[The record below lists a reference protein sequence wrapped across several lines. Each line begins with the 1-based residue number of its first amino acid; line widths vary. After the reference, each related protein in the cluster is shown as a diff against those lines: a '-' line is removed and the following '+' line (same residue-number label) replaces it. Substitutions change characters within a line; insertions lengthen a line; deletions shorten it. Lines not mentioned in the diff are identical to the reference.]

1 MTGRCTRVVPVLL
14 LGVLLFAACA
24 FAAAPPQSPPKE
36 TLKYGDTELLVE
48 RTATATEKDLLL
60 PFYAGA
66 KLREGHTYRVTTK
79 QDGKQLSYLASAT
92 LTTRDKADKVAQD
105 YSRKLPGKPQPT
117 TLQDKRGKRIVL
129 AVASKEEVRT
139 VTILPGKRGC
149 EIQLTRA
156 LKHGPAPPLPT
167 PELAKPRPQF
177 GPEGGRGR
185 GGGRRGP
192 GPRPGPGGRGGMKA

>member
-24 FAAAPPQSPPKE
+24 FAAASPKSPPKE
-36 TLKYGDTELLVE
+36 TLTYGETELLVE

-66 KLREGHTYRVTTK
+66 KLREGYTYRVTTK
-79 QDGKQLSYLASAT
+79 QDGKQLSYLAAAT
-92 LTTRDKADKVAQD
+92 LTTRDKAEKVAQD

-117 TLQDKRGKRIVL
+117 TIADKRGKRIVL

-139 VTILPGKRGC
+139 VTIVPVKRGC

-156 LKHGPAPPLPT
+156 LKHGDAPPMPT
-167 PELAKPRPQF
+167 PEIVRPPAGR
-177 GPEGGRGR
+177 GPEGRPGR

-192 GPRPGPGGRGGMKA
+192 GSRRSPEGRGGMKA